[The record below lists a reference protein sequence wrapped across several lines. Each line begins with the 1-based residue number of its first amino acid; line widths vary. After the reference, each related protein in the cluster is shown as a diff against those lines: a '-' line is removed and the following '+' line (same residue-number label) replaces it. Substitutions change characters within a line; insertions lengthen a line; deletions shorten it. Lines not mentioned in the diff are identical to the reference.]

1 MIYTSFI
8 KNVFSLNSS
17 HNIKEGKKM
26 VVDSQKFMAAA
37 VQTAPVFLNKE
48 ETIGKVC
55 ILIEEARENGAD
67 LIVFPEALIPT
78 YPFWPKDLGTGPERK
93 LVLDAFTEL
102 YKNSVEIPSKD
113 IDKLSEA
120 ARKAGA
126 YVIIGVNERDGGTL
140 YNTLL
145 FIDKNG
151 KIIGKHRKLMSID
164 SEKCIWGMGSAEDL
178 SVFDTEFGKVGGFF
192 CYEHHIT
199 LAKYAMFTKG
209 EQIHA
214 GLWAGHGFVK
224 PTMDFSSRQYAFEGQ
239 VFVIAASL
247 YINEDMV
254 PDSFPLKKYTK
265 WDFPG
270 GSGII
275 SPRGEYLA
283 GPLYDKEGI
292 LYAEIDMD
300 MIIRSKAVIDSVGHF
315 SRPDILSLKI
325 NEESY
330 SSRIK
335 KEKVELTLSEKFD
348 EIREAIF
355 ELREKEK
362 MLEAKIE
369 ELTMTLSTGYRRIRK

>member
-1 MIYTSFI
+1 MEP
-8 KNVFSLNSS
+8 N
-17 HNIKEGKKM
+17 
-26 VVDSQKFMAAA
+26 SQKFIAAA

-55 ILIEEARENGAD
+55 ILIEEARDNAAD

-78 YPFWPKDLGTGPERK
+78 YPYWPKDLGTGSERK

-113 IDKLSEA
+113 TDKLSEA
-120 ARKAGA
+120 ARKAGS

-140 YNTLL
+140 YNTIL

-151 KIIGKHRKLMSID
+151 KLMGKHRKLMSID

-178 SVFDTEFGKVGGFF
+178 RVFDTEFGKIGGFF

-199 LAKYAMFTKG
+199 LAKYAMFIKG

-239 VFVIAASL
+239 VFVVAASL

-254 PDSFPLKKYTK
+254 PDSFPLKKYTQ

-292 LYAEIDMD
+292 LFAEIDPD

-315 SRPDILSLKI
+315 SRPDILTLKI
-325 NEESY
+325 NEDSY
-330 SSRIK
+330 SSRINK
-335 KEKVELTLSEKFD
+335 GRAQPNPSEEYNEIMEAIAELKEKEE
-348 EIREAIF
+348 R
-355 ELREKEK
+355 
-362 MLEAKIE
+362 LEARIE
-369 ELTMTLSTGYRRIRK
+369 ELVNSLSSGYRRVRK